1 MQGLVHLM
9 IFNLIIY
16 RDVFSADLKD
26 KELKYWT
33 KSPNKF
39 IVAKSKESGKI
50 LGCASYKKISATT
63 VSLHRVAVDRD
74 FRGLKIGKK
83 LLVSVIDMAKENG
96 YNTMYLETNETQ
108 KAAQVLYKKHG
119 FKYLNNVPNEPQVF
133 GINFEHLAGIKEMA
147 FEKRL

>member
-1 MQGLVHLM
+1 M
-9 IFNLIIY
+9 
-16 RDVFSADLKD
+16 KD

-39 IVAKSKESGKI
+39 WVAKSKESGKI
-50 LGCASYKKISATT
+50 LGCGSYKKISTTT

-74 FRGLKIGKK
+74 FRGLKIGEK
-83 LLVSVIDMAKENG
+83 LLVSVIDLAKENG

-108 KAAQVLYKKHG
+108 KAAQGLYKKYG

-133 GINFEHLAGIKEMA
+133 GINFEHLAGIEELA
-147 FEKRL
+147 FEKKLR